1 VSEDRRDRGDVRD
14 PMQPDAAT
22 ARALGAWLARA
33 DLTTPDVEVRPIGD
47 GHANIT
53 YLVTGADGRR
63 VVVRRPPPPPT
74 PPGANDVLREARVIA
89 AVHAAARSAGGNDSS
104 PPSVPVPAV
113 LAVAE
118 AGEVLDVPCF
128 AMSYVAGP
136 VVTTSLPPT
145 LSTEAD
151 RTALAFDLVDT
162 LAALHRIP
170 WDSLGLRGRPEGA
183 NLRQRARLA
192 QLVADEDGAPP
203 QAFAAVDA
211 WLVRHAPAE
220 SGAALVHN
228 DFRLG
233 NVLLAPD
240 APRVAAVLD
249 WELAAIG
256 DPLVDLGYLL
266 AAWSGPGG
274 PQNPVQELGS
284 ASSAPG
290 FPDPATLAARYADAT
305 GASLRSLSWY
315 VTLAHWKL
323 AVLYEYSRRRYE
335 RGDGDP
341 YYAGTEKVAAFLEG
355 ADKSRHGFSSDR

>member
-1 VSEDRRDRGDVRD
+1 MSD

-22 ARALGAWLARA
+22 TGALGTWLARH
-33 DLTTPDVEVRPIGD
+33 DLVSEPVTVRPIGD

-53 YLVTGADGRR
+53 YLVTGADSRR

-74 PPGANDVLREARVIA
+74 PPGANDVLREARIIA
-89 AVHAAARSAGGNDSS
+89 AVHAHADDDGPNA
-104 PPSVPVPAV
+104 VPVPGV

-118 AGEVLDVPCF
+118 AGDVLDVPCF

-136 VVTTSLPPT
+136 VVTTTLPDT
-145 LSTEAD
+145 LATADD

-170 WDSLGLRGRPEGA
+170 WDSLGLRGRPQGA
-183 NLRQRARLA
+183 NLRQRDRLA
-192 QLVADEDGAPP
+192 MLVADQDGAPP
-203 QAFAAVDA
+203 AAFADVDA

-256 DPLVDLGYLL
+256 DPLVDLGYLI

-274 PQNPVQELGS
+274 PRNPVQELGS
-284 ASSAPG
+284 ATSAAG
-290 FPDPATLAARYADAT
+290 FPDPAMLATHYAETT
-305 GASLRSLSWY
+305 GASLQSMSWY
-315 VTLAHWKL
+315 VTLANWKL

-341 YYAGTEKVAAFLEG
+341 YYAGTDKVAAFLEA
-355 ADKSRHGFSSDR
+355 ADKSRHDFSSDR

>member
-1 VSEDRRDRGDVRD
+1 MSD
-14 PMQPDAAT
+14 PMRPDVPT
-22 ARALGAWLARA
+22 VRALGAWLARA

-47 GHANIT
+47 GHANVT
-53 YLVTGADGRR
+53 YLVTGTDGRR

-89 AVHAAARSAGGNDSS
+89 AVHDHARDGG
-104 PPSVPVPAV
+104 PHGVPVPAV
-113 LAVAE
+113 LATAE
-118 AGEVLDVPCF
+118 AGDVLDVPCF

-136 VVTTSLPPT
+136 VVTTTLPGT
-145 LSTEAD
+145 LATEAD

-170 WDSLGLRGRPEGA
+170 WDSLGLRGRPAGA
-183 NLRQRARLA
+183 NLRQHGRLA
-192 QLVADEDGAPP
+192 MLVADADGAPP
-203 QAFAAVDA
+203 PGFADVDA
-211 WLVRHAPAE
+211 WLVHHAPAE

-233 NVLLAPD
+233 NVLLAAD

-266 AAWSGPGG
+266 AAWSGPDG
-274 PQNPVQELGS
+274 PTNPVQELGS
-284 ASSAPG
+284 ATSAPG
-290 FPDPATLAARYADAT
+290 FPDTATLATRYAERT
-305 GASLRSLSWY
+305 GASLQSVAWY
-315 VTLAHWKL
+315 VTLANWKL

-341 YYAGTEKVAAFLEG
+341 YYAGTDKVAAFLAA
-355 ADKSRHGFSSDR
+355 ADASRHDFPSSR